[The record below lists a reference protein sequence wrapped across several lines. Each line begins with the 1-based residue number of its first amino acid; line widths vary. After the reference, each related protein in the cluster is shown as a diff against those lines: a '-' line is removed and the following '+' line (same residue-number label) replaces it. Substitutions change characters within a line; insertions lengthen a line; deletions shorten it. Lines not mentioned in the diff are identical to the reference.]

1 MRAFFLCLDIY
12 NKVMSILK
20 EQLFRV
26 KELMGILNEDVATT
40 KLPNLKATNGL
51 LSIDGKRYKLVKET
65 FLKNITI
72 TIHNVIVD
80 KDGSV
85 SLDASAMGLPR
96 QTNIV
101 GKDNIDKV
109 IEAVKRGDKTI
120 AVQNKGGTEF
130 TLTKV

>member
-1 MRAFFLCLDIY
+1 
-12 NKVMSILK
+12 MSILK